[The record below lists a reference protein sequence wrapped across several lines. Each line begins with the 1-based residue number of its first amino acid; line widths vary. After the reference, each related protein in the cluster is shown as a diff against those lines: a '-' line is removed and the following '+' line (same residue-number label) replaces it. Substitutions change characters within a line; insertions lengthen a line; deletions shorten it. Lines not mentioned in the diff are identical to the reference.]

1 MAKTKSEAERGESII
16 SSETQKTATG
26 EIDTLTVAPRGE
38 TVVDIGDDDGAGVQV
53 ADKVSPRE
61 SEPPPADGEDDAPE
75 GNRNILD
82 DVGQKKKAKPFNK
95 TRDGRIAELTRDK
108 HRSESE
114 KAALLAELEELRGG
128 MSAVER
134 EKKKSDYAAVQHYAD
149 NIALKR
155 KEAQR
160 EHKEALDAGDTEKA
174 SAAAALMAELAAKAA
189 QVEDWKAR
197 NSDPTAEPDADAKPN
212 APKAPVRQAA
222 PPPPP
227 ETAAWLAA
235 NPWFDQ
241 SKPEYDQGRRE
252 EAQAF
257 AQLLEARLR
266 RVGNAQAIGSREY
279 FDLIDRH
286 MQETFGGAEDE
297 GEEEAPPA
305 RPAPPR
311 MSQGS
316 GVAPVRSNATG
327 RAAEDA
333 PPSNPNLVR
342 LTEEQKEIAHALIL
356 KHPNGQS
363 YSTREKEVA
372 YARGLRV
379 NNRKGA

>member
-1 MAKTKSEAERGESII
+1 M
-16 SSETQKTATG
+16 G
-26 EIDTLTVAPRGE
+26 EIDTMTVAPRGE
-38 TVVDIGDDDGAGVQV
+38 TVVDIGEDDGTGVQI
-53 ADKVSPRE
+53 ADKVSARE
-61 SEPPPADGEDDAPE
+61 QEPPPPADGDDDAPE

-82 DVGQKKKAKPFNK
+82 DVGQKKKGKPFNK
-95 TRDGRIAELTRDK
+95 TRDGRIAELTR
-108 HRSESE
+108 RNSQSESE

-174 SAAAALMAELAAKAA
+174 SAAAAMMADLAAKSA
-189 QVEDWKAR
+189 QVEEWKAR
-197 NSDPTAEPDADAKPN
+197 NGDPTAEPDAEKKPD
-212 APKAPVRQAA
+212 APKPQTRQVAA
-222 PPPPP
+222 PPP
-227 ETAAWLAA
+227 ETAAWIAA
-235 NPWFDQ
+235 NPWFDS
-241 SKPEYDQGRRE
+241 SKPDYDASMRE

-257 AQLLEARLR
+257 AQLLEARLK

-286 MQETFGGAEDE
+286 MQETFGGGDDG
-297 GEEEAPPA
+297 GEEEVAPPA
-305 RPAPPR
+305 RGAPPR

-327 RAAEDA
+327 RTADDA
-333 PPSNPNLVR
+333 PANPNAVR
-342 LTEEQKEIAHALIL
+342 LSVEQREVAHALIL
-356 KHPNGQS
+356 KHPNGTP

-372 YARGLRV
+372 YAKGLRL